1 MNLINIAKEYF
12 NLFELKDIDNLKKLF
27 DKHISLQDW
36 EINVEGLDN
45 VIEKNIE
52 IFTELDDFELTV
64 NQIYLIDNIIFAEI
78 DIITGDVKMSVL
90 DKIEFNHKQI
100 KGVTRQFG
108 CMGAIDFETPKQ
120 SLTFIKRMRKSGYI
134 LEDGSENV
142 STAVFCLPLI
152 FKEHNLFEEAIECII
167 KDM

>member
-78 DIITGDVKMSVL
+78 DIITGGVKMSVL
-90 DKIEFNHKQI
+90 DKIEFNDNYKIHKI
-100 KGVTRQFG
+100 TAYKG
-108 CMGAIDFETPKQ
+108 
-120 SLTFIKRMRKSGYI
+120 
-134 LEDGSENV
+134 
-142 STAVFCLPLI
+142 
-152 FKEHNLFEEAIECII
+152 
-167 KDM
+167 

>member
-12 NLFELKDIDNLKKLF
+12 NLFELKDIDNLKELF

-78 DIITGDVKMSVL
+78 DIITGGVKMSVL
-90 DKIEFNHKQI
+90 DKIEFNDNYKIQKI
-100 KGVTRQFG
+100 TAYKG
-108 CMGAIDFETPKQ
+108 
-120 SLTFIKRMRKSGYI
+120 
-134 LEDGSENV
+134 
-142 STAVFCLPLI
+142 
-152 FKEHNLFEEAIECII
+152 
-167 KDM
+167 

>member
-90 DKIEFNHKQI
+90 DKIEFNDNYKIQKI
-100 KGVTRQFG
+100 TAYKG
-108 CMGAIDFETPKQ
+108 
-120 SLTFIKRMRKSGYI
+120 
-134 LEDGSENV
+134 
-142 STAVFCLPLI
+142 
-152 FKEHNLFEEAIECII
+152 
-167 KDM
+167 

>member
-27 DKHISLQDW
+27 DKHISLQDL
-36 EINVEGLDN
+36 EINLEGLDN

-90 DKIEFNHKQI
+90 DKIEFNDNYKIQKI
-100 KGVTRQFG
+100 TAYKG
-108 CMGAIDFETPKQ
+108 
-120 SLTFIKRMRKSGYI
+120 
-134 LEDGSENV
+134 
-142 STAVFCLPLI
+142 
-152 FKEHNLFEEAIECII
+152 
-167 KDM
+167 

>member
-78 DIITGDVKMSVL
+78 DIITGGVKMSVL
-90 DKIEFNHKQI
+90 DKIEFNDNYKIQKI
-100 KGVTRQFG
+100 TAYKG
-108 CMGAIDFETPKQ
+108 
-120 SLTFIKRMRKSGYI
+120 
-134 LEDGSENV
+134 
-142 STAVFCLPLI
+142 
-152 FKEHNLFEEAIECII
+152 
-167 KDM
+167 

>member
-1 MNLINIAKEYF
+1 M
-12 NLFELKDIDNLKKLF
+12 
-27 DKHISLQDW
+27 QDW

-90 DKIEFNHKQI
+90 DKIEFNDNYKIQKI
-100 KGVTRQFG
+100 TAYKG
-108 CMGAIDFETPKQ
+108 
-120 SLTFIKRMRKSGYI
+120 
-134 LEDGSENV
+134 
-142 STAVFCLPLI
+142 
-152 FKEHNLFEEAIECII
+152 
-167 KDM
+167 

>member
-27 DKHISLQDW
+27 DKHISLQDL

-90 DKIEFNHKQI
+90 DKIEFNDNYKIQKI
-100 KGVTRQFG
+100 TAYKG
-108 CMGAIDFETPKQ
+108 
-120 SLTFIKRMRKSGYI
+120 
-134 LEDGSENV
+134 
-142 STAVFCLPLI
+142 
-152 FKEHNLFEEAIECII
+152 
-167 KDM
+167 

>member
-52 IFTELDDFELTV
+52 IFSELDDFELTV

-90 DKIEFNHKQI
+90 DKIEFNDNYKIQKI
-100 KGVTRQFG
+100 TAYKG
-108 CMGAIDFETPKQ
+108 
-120 SLTFIKRMRKSGYI
+120 
-134 LEDGSENV
+134 
-142 STAVFCLPLI
+142 
-152 FKEHNLFEEAIECII
+152 
-167 KDM
+167 